1 MQLMTRR
8 PVTTTDRHAG
18 SPGQALAEFAI
29 ILVVLM
35 LIVMGVID
43 LSRAV
48 YVRSVVANAARE
60 GARRAVVA
68 PRDADKNLVGE
79 AVKDW
84 VIGKVESG
92 SVDVSRDDIVVTWPD
107 QYVQVEVTCTFHP
120 ATALIA
126 RAAGIGPDGIELRGS
141 STMRREK

>member
-1 MQLMTRR
+1 MQLKARC
-8 PVTTTDRHAG
+8 PSTTTDRHAG
-18 SPGQALAEFAI
+18 SSGQALAEFAI

-35 LIVMGVID
+35 LIVMGVMD

-48 YVRSVVANAARE
+48 YIRSVVANAARE

-68 PRDADKNLVGE
+68 PRDADKSLVSE

-84 VIGKVESG
+84 VMGKVQSG
-92 SVDVSRDDIVVTWPD
+92 SVDVSRDDITVTWPD
-107 QYVQVEVTCTFHP
+107 QYVEVQVTCTFHP
-120 ATALIA
+120 ATVLIA
-126 RAAGIGPDGIELRGS
+126 HAARIGPDGIKLRGS